1 MLSVSDSYYIRMIV
15 YVLRA
20 AHGERGAVHS
30 FFELLRVSHI
40 LSGLEEHCVPCCGG
54 SRNEAVA
61 VEIRSAELWLFE
73 EPGKLS
79 GAACDCSG
87 GRAPARPQRW
97 CRATSALL

>member
-61 VEIRSAELWLFE
+61 VELPTAELWLFE
-73 EPGKLS
+73 DLNRGSLVEVRVIAT
-79 GAACDCSG
+79 GARG
-87 GRAPARPQRW
+87 PAR
-97 CRATSALL
+97 AEM

>member
-54 SRNEAVA
+54 SRNEAGA
-61 VEIRSAELWLFE
+61 VKFCSAEPWLFE

-79 GAACDCSG
+79 GAACDE
-87 GRAPARPQRW
+87 W
-97 CRATSALL
+97 I

>member
-54 SRNEAVA
+54 SRNEAVS
-61 VEIRSAELWLFE
+61 VELPCAELWLFE
-73 EPGKLS
+73 ELRKLS
-79 GAACDCSG
+79 GAA
-87 GRAPARPQRW
+87 
-97 CRATSALL
+97 

>member
-61 VEIRSAELWLFE
+61 VELPLFFFF
-73 EPGKLS
+73 
-79 GAACDCSG
+79 
-87 GRAPARPQRW
+87 ARD
-97 CRATSALL
+97 L

>member
-61 VEIRSAELWLFE
+61 VEFRCAELWLFE
-73 EPGKLS
+73 EPGKLVERS
-79 GAACDCSG
+79 GHQFEFGS
-87 GRAPARPQRW
+87 
-97 CRATSALL
+97 SVKNKFVNVNI